1 MRLWMICYDISD
13 ARRRRRVVAVLADA
27 GAHRVQESVFEGWFL
42 RRDLALLVAELAPVV
57 RDDGGS
63 LRVYP
68 LSSSAAG
75 RQALGLM
82 PAKPERTRHWLC

>member
-1 MRLWMICYDISD
+1 MICYDISD
-13 ARRRRRVVAVLADA
+13 VRCRRRVVAALADA

-42 RRDLALLVAELAPVV
+42 RRDVDTLLAEIAPVV

-68 LSSSAAG
+68 ISSATAG
-75 RQALGLM
+75 RKAVGLM
-82 PAKPERTRHWLC
+82 PAKAERTGHWIC